1 VIKEVQLE
9 GRLFTWSNERAHL
22 TLEQIDRLFILAE
35 WETLFPGHEL
45 MSLPSLCSDHAPL
58 LLCTNSSVAMKRFLF
73 WSFWSSFSGF
83 KETME
88 RALRCPLRDSS
99 PFRRLDWLLRNLARM
114 LKSWSDHTIG
124 NIRGQLEVAKEML
137 FRFKQARDF
146 MSLAPHEDELRK
158 LAKLKT
164 LALASLQRSIAR
176 QESRLLWLKEGDAS
190 TKFFNAH
197 ANGRCHRNY
206 VRSLMVDGEV
216 VVFEERK
223 ADAAFCYFD
232 QILGTLSPRSNSI
245 SLDLLNL
252 PYLDPAGMGARFTE
266 AEVWATIKGLPPDK
280 SPGPNGFTT
289 RFLQVSWELIRP
301 DIMAALDAFWRLDTR
316 DLHATNDAFLVLLLK
331 SLEAVTIR
339 DYRLISLI
347 HLIGKIISKIL
358 ANRLAL

>member
-9 GRLFTWSNERAHL
+9 GRLFTWSNERAHP

-35 WETLFPGHEL
+35 WERLFPGHEL

-58 LLCTNSSVAMKRFLF
+58 LLCTNSSSVAMKRFLF

-88 RALRCPLRDSS
+88 RAWRCPLRDASS
-99 PFRRLDWLLRNLARM
+99 FRRLDWLLRNLARM

-124 NIRGQLEVAKEML
+124 NIRGQLEVPKEML
-137 FRFKQARDF
+137 FRFKKARDF
-146 MSLAPHEDELRK
+146 RSLAPHEDKLRK
-158 LAKLKT
+158 LANLKT

-197 ANGRCHRNY
+197 ANGRCHRNC
-206 VRSLMVDGEV
+206 VRSLMVDSEV
-216 VVFEERK
+216 VVSEEHK
-223 ADAAFCYFD
+223 ADATFCYFD

-252 PYLDPAGMGARFTE
+252 PCLDPAGMGARFTE

-280 SPGPNGFTT
+280 SPGSDGFTT

-301 DIMAALDAFWRLDTR
+301 DIMAALVAF
-316 DLHATNDAFLVLLLK
+316 
-331 SLEAVTIR
+331 
-339 DYRLISLI
+339 
-347 HLIGKIISKIL
+347 
-358 ANRLAL
+358 